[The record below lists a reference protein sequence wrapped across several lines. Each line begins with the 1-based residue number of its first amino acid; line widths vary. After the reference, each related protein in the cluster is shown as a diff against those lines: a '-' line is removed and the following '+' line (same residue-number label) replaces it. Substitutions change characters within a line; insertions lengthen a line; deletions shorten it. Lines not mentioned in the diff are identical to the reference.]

1 MDNDK
6 LNCILEKVEENNKI
20 LRKMRRASIWGNIFR
35 AFYWGLII
43 VSAIGAYWFIQPMLS
58 TYTELLNNFKDVKNS
73 TSKIPTSLIDL
84 LK

>member
-35 AFYWGLII
+35 VFYWGLII
-43 VSAIGAYWFIQPMLS
+43 VSAIGAYWFIQPLLS
-58 TYTELLNNFKDVKNS
+58 TYSELLNSISNVKNT
-73 TSKIPTSLIDL
+73 TSKIPSSISDL